1 MCAWAKETLVEDF
14 QLTTILDCVNDML
27 ATMGEAPLNQ
37 LDEDHPYV
45 AAGVRYVSSTNKKV
59 QGSGWWFNTETLR
72 LTPDPESGF
81 IYVPNDILTAEGLR
95 GQTGIPACRYEYTL
109 RGRRLYDLTNGTYE
123 IAENPVYLKV
133 IREVPFEDLPPTAQD
148 AIGITAVLRFQMNYD
163 GDRQKLEELKVDQN
177 ASWQTLKAE
186 HIRQVRANFLNSP
199 SAAAKIVAVSPL
211 GSSRLPYF
219 GRTR

>member
-1 MCAWAKETLVEDF
+1 M
-14 QLTTILDCVNDML
+14 TTILDCVNDML

-37 LDEDHPYV
+37 LDEDHPFV

-72 LTPDPESGF
+72 LVPDPESGF
-81 IYVPNDILTAEGLR
+81 IYMPNDILTAEGLR
-95 GQTGIPACRYEYTL
+95 GQDGTPACRYTYAM
-109 RGRRLYDLTNGTYE
+109 RGRRLYDLTNSTYV
-123 IAENPVYLKV
+123 ITENPVFLKA

-148 AIGITAVLRFQMNYD
+148 AIAATAVLRFQMNYD
-163 GDRQKLEELKVDQN
+163 GDKGKLEELKTDQN
-177 ASWQTLKAE
+177 VSWQTLKAE

-199 SAAAKIVAVSPL
+199 TAAAKIMAVSPL

-219 GRTR
+219 GRGGR